1 MKESKKD
8 IVRFAIAAQLIV
20 SIVLGFYNI
29 FLGIGGVL
37 IFVVLIIYYS
47 KNTTIDEIKIDKAID
62 EIYSDLDKINQ
73 ERMYEMPI
81 AMAIVDN
88 QGIIYWYNQ
97 AFGKAFK
104 RKKKVCS
111 RRVLLKSWILIWMKQ
126 SKRMNLPFIMQNG
139 IMG

>member
-8 IVRFAIAAQLIV
+8 VVGFAIAAQLIV
-20 SIVLGFYNI
+20 SIALGFYNI
-29 FLGIGGVL
+29 FLGIIGVV
-37 IFVVLIIYYS
+37 IFVILIIYYT
-47 KNTTIDEIKIDKAID
+47 KNTNMDEIKIDKAID

-88 QGIIYWYNQ
+88 EGMIYWYNQ

-104 RKKKVCS
+104 KEK
-111 RRVLLKSWILIWMKQ
+111 
-126 SKRMNLPFIMQNG
+126 
-139 IMG
+139 